1 MLCAASFAGSLLSAA
16 QSFPN
21 LTTTQASGTSTTLT
35 SAQTTGN
42 VTSLSQALTMSLTS
56 TSSDSDNDFLE
67 MCRTSTLLA
76 ELEDDDELPEPDD
89 EMDDNEDDLK
99 DDEEYDDV
107 MVCVHCCVQ
116 LLITVYLSWSTL
128 SIAVLLPLPKW
139 HGYHTTT
146 VLWPFFQD
154 HSGEPVPE
162 ENFLTLW
169 CKGRL
174 TVGDTP
180 TIRLGTTLSRL
191 TSAHLH
197 HPLFFTGWMPFLPPN
212 QQSKH

>member
-1 MLCAASFAGSLLSAA
+1 MSLLLCVASFAGSLLSAA

-21 LTTTQASGTSTTLT
+21 LTTTPTSGTSTTLT

-107 MVCVHCCVQ
+107 MVCVQYFRYIFVKLNLAHFPYF
-116 LLITVYLSWSTL
+116 YLEL
-128 SIAVLLPLPKW
+128 
-139 HGYHTTT
+139 
-146 VLWPFFQD
+146 
-154 HSGEPVPE
+154 
-162 ENFLTLW
+162 
-169 CKGRL
+169 GR
-174 TVGDTP
+174 
-180 TIRLGTTLSRL
+180 
-191 TSAHLH
+191 
-197 HPLFFTGWMPFLPPN
+197 
-212 QQSKH
+212 